1 MKKLRVWWNPQVGIQ
16 NAFYIPVKDEVEA
29 KKTMDLLGAYDA
41 FLLENGI
48 RGDYCNVCGLEM
60 YDEESDEWEDWY
72 LETEDDYFDNLDEY
86 VDECLASEEAA
97 KFSEEMYKQIDWDN
111 LNNMGGI

>member
-1 MKKLRVWWNPQVGIQ
+1 MKKLRVWWNPQVGIE

-41 FLLENGI
+41 FLLENEI

-60 YDEESDEWEDWY
+60 YNEESDEWEDWY
-72 LETEDDYFDNLDEY
+72 IETEDDYFDNVDEY
-86 VDECLASEEAA
+86 VESLGLEEIED
-97 KFSEEMYKQIDWDN
+97 FVNEMYSQVSWA
-111 LNNMGGI
+111 LNREY

>member
-41 FLLENGI
+41 FLL
-48 RGDYCNVCGLEM
+48 
-60 YDEESDEWEDWY
+60 
-72 LETEDDYFDNLDEY
+72 
-86 VDECLASEEAA
+86 
-97 KFSEEMYKQIDWDN
+97 
-111 LNNMGGI
+111 